1 MKSNQVAAAIAPTD
15 YGDRLQPRSFRSV
28 LVIDDQSADQDTVVS
43 ILNSAFGGVEIRN
56 ATRLE
61 VALELLQAASIQD
74 LVLLEPALRGRFGME
89 ALTRVRALF
98 PQSPVVVRSSNNS
111 RTAICAAFDAGILGY
126 FPKTMAPPLV
136 IAGLQLIAT
145 GGIFVPSEVLDRTL
159 DVRRS
164 TIAGRALTMS
174 QTRVLNLLLTGRSN
188 RDIGKELNI
197 TEGTVKQ
204 HVHALYR
211 ALGVTSRAAVIANAA
226 RHNLRFPSS

>member
-1 MKSNQVAAAIAPTD
+1 MTPAPLEHP
-15 YGDRLQPRSFRSV
+15 GRLQPRSFRSV
-28 LVIDDQSADQDTVVS
+28 LVVDDPSASQDAVVA
-43 ILNSAFGGVEIRN
+43 ILSSAFAGAEIRN
-56 ATRLE
+56 ATNLE
-61 VALELLQAASIQD
+61 VALELLQAASIED

-98 PQSPVVVRSSNNS
+98 PQAPVVVRSSIDN

-145 GGIFVPSEVLDRTL
+145 GGIFVPSEVLDRAL
-159 DVRRS
+159 DVHPS
-164 TIAGRALTMS
+164 ILAGRALTVS

-204 HVHALYR
+204 HVHAVYR
-211 ALGVTSRAAVIANAA
+211 ALGVTSRAAVIANAV

>member
-1 MKSNQVAAAIAPTD
+1 MTAALLHA
-15 YGDRLQPRSFRSV
+15 DRLQPRTFRSV
-28 LVIDDQSADQDTVVS
+28 LVVDDQSAGQDAVVA
-43 ILNSAFGGVEIRN
+43 ILSSAFAGAEIRN
-56 ATRLE
+56 ATNLE
-61 VALELLQAASIQD
+61 VALELLQAASIED
-74 LVLLEPALRGRFGME
+74 LVLLEPALRGCFGME
-89 ALTRVRALF
+89 ALARVRAQF
-98 PQSPVVVRSSNNS
+98 PQAPVVVRSSIDS

-145 GGIFVPSEVLDRTL
+145 GGIYVPSEVLDRAL
-159 DVRRS
+159 DAHPS
-164 TIAGRALTMS
+164 ILAGRALTVS

-226 RHNLRFPSS
+226 RHNLRFPST